1 MWFIFQGIINEEW
14 LYQNLIFSSNE
25 TKDGID
31 TLTQKQDHKIAFL
44 TSFDVKSSLSEE
56 TCPLCLF

>member
-25 TKDGID
+25 TKGGID
-31 TLTQKQDHKIAFL
+31 TLTQKQDHNIAFL

-56 TCPLCLF
+56 RCPLCLF